1 MNAGG
6 NDGACFFDSIAD
18 LRFDEGG
25 VNHETGFAFT
35 GAAIIE
41 CRKNDNDDDGDGN
54 GDGNRDGNGDGGFRN
69 PNTRATILGDGAL
82 VTFLLEGACGG
93 LYNLAATS
101 AGLFSTTR
109 DHRMDSRGR
118 TQMQKRNK

>member
-1 MNAGG
+1 MIAGG

-18 LRFDEGG
+18 LRLGEGG
-25 VNHETGFAFT
+25 VNHDTGFAFT
-35 GAAIIE
+35 GAATID
-41 CRKNDNDDDGDGN
+41 CRKNDKDDNGDGDGN
-54 GDGNRDGNGDGGFRN
+54 GDDNGDGGFRN

-82 VTFLLEGACGG
+82 VTFLLEGAFGG
-93 LYNLAATS
+93 AYNLAATS